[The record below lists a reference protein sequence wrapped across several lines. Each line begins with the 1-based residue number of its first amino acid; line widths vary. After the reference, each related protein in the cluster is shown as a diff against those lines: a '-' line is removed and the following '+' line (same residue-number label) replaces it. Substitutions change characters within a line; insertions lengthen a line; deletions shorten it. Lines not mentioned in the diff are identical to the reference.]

1 METVIGIGI
10 ASALLAMHLREIKP
24 EYSTYLSLVAGL
36 LIFGMIVHKL
46 SYVIEQFLL
55 FKSYIPID
63 SIYLS
68 SILKMV
74 GIVYLS
80 EFSCNICKDAGYHA
94 ISSQIEVFSKIMI
107 LAMSMPVVTAL
118 METIQNFI

>member
-1 METVIGIGI
+1 MEVVIGIGI
-10 ASALLAMHLREIKP
+10 AAALLAMHLREVQP
-24 EYSTYLSLVAGL
+24 EYSTYLSFAAGL
-36 LIFGMIVHKL
+36 LIFGMIIDKL
-46 SYVIEQFLL
+46 SYVVEEFLL
-55 FKSYIPID
+55 LQSYIHID

-94 ISSQIEVFSKIMI
+94 ISSQIEVFSKILI

-118 METIQNFI
+118 METIQNL